1 MKCCD
6 ICGTLNFKEN
16 NYCIHCG
23 NKLILE
29 HICPHCDA
37 SNEDTA
43 LYCVQ
48 CGHQINPI
56 KIDDFDILLSEYNQ
70 NLLLNAKISNIE
82 YNNMLSNI
90 FARADYVDIYGNSIK
105 DKILNLANVFTQCKP
120 KARGIERGYIFLGN
134 CIYYD
139 ERLDDSVQIATLIH
153 ELAHFILF
161 EIIEQLL
168 CKIFRVNTSTTLQ
181 SFVWFFLTLP
191 EFKIMNEYCA
201 HTVEG
206 RFIPYGYQNYGSFNS
221 LIRQIDYDESS
232 LNDMVVFGNTFANE
246 IIVYLEKYIDVN
258 LREEIKL
265 QYKKDLK
272 SPSYDSLQIETNNC
286 LSLDVKNRVLLK
298 LLYDILKLASQ
309 DDVRIELEEIRD
321 GMNFD

>member
-1 MKCCD
+1 MKVCD

-29 HICPHCDA
+29 HICPHCGEYNSDVA
-37 SNEDTA
+37 TH
-43 LYCVQ
+43 CVK
-48 CGHQINPI
+48 CGMQLNPI
-56 KIDDFDILLSEYNQ
+56 SIDDFEVLFSEYNEK
-70 NLLLNAKISNIE
+70 LLLDAKISDEE
-82 YNNMLSNI
+82 YNQILSNI
-90 FARADYVDIYGNSIK
+90 FARAEYSNIYGINIK
-105 DKILNLANVFTQCKP
+105 DKILNLANVFTVCKP
-120 KARGIERGYIFLGN
+120 KSRGIERGYIFLGN

-139 ERLDDSVQIATLIH
+139 DRLDDSVQIATLIH
-153 ELAHFILF
+153 ELAHFLLF
-161 EIIEQLL
+161 DIIEQLL
-168 CKIFRVNTSTTLQ
+168 CNIFKVNTSTTLQ

-206 RFIPYGYQNYGSFNS
+206 RFIPYGYQNYGSFNN
-221 LIRQIDYDESS
+221 LVEQIDFDKSA

-272 SPSYDSLQIETNNC
+272 TPSYESLQIETNDC
-286 LSLDVKNRVLLK
+286 LSLNVKNSVLLK
-298 LLYDILKLASQ
+298 LVYDIFKLASNE
-309 DDVRIELEEIRD
+309 DVLEELDEIKE
-321 GMNFD
+321 GIEFI

>member
-1 MKCCD
+1 MKRCD
-6 ICGTLNFKEN
+6 ICGTLNFKED

-29 HICPHCDA
+29 HICPHCDTL
-37 SNEDTA
+37 NLDTA
-43 LYCVQ
+43 IYCVK
-48 CGHQINPI
+48 CGNQINPI
-56 KIDDFDILLSEYNQ
+56 KIDDFDILLNEYNQ

>member
-43 LYCVQ
+43 LYCVK

-181 SFVWFFLTLP
+181 SFVWL
-191 EFKIMNEYCA
+191 
-201 HTVEG
+201 
-206 RFIPYGYQNYGSFNS
+206 
-221 LIRQIDYDESS
+221 SS